1 MNEIHH
7 RNILHLYDYLE
18 SKNNYYLVIDFC
30 NEGDFENYLKNNN
43 LKFLDEKRA
52 VFFLK

>member
-7 RNILHLYDYLE
+7 KNILHLYDYLE

-30 NEGDFENYLKNNN
+30 NEGDFENYMKNNQ
-43 LKFLDEKRA
+43 LKFLEEERA